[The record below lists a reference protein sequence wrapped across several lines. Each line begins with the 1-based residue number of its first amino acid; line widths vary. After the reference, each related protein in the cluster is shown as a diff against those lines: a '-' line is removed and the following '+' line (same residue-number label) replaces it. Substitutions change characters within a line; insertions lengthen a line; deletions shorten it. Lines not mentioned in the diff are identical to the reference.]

1 MIKEFWKK
9 LTNKKQNNKAL
20 TRKEQVL
27 AELDRGKGTAR
38 QLADRMGL
46 KLSIVRPQLSALH
59 NKGLIRDTNV
69 DAGAEGVWEVVKD
82 V

>member
-38 QLADRMGL
+38 QLSDRMGL

-59 NKGLIRDTNV
+59 NKGLIRDTNI
-69 DAGAEGVWEVVKD
+69 DAGEEGVWEVVKD

>member
-9 LTNKKQNNKAL
+9 LTSKRQNNKAL

-27 AELDRGKGTAR
+27 AELDRGAGTAR

-59 NKGLIRDTNV
+59 NKGLIRDTNI
-69 DAGAEGVWEVVKD
+69 DAGEEGVWDVVKD
-82 V
+82 A

>member
-27 AELDRGKGTAR
+27 AELDRGPGTAR

-59 NKGLIRDTNV
+59 NKGLIRDTNI
-69 DAGAEGVWEVVKD
+69 DAGEEGVWEVVKD

>member
-27 AELDRGKGTAR
+27 AELDRGAGTAR

-69 DAGAEGVWEVVKD
+69 DAGAEGVWEVVK
-82 V
+82 

>member
-1 MIKEFWKK
+1 
-9 LTNKKQNNKAL
+9 
-20 TRKEQVL
+20 
-27 AELDRGKGTAR
+27 
-38 QLADRMGL
+38 
-46 KLSIVRPQLSALH
+46 LH

>member
-9 LTNKKQNNKAL
+9 LTRKRQSNKAL

-27 AELDRGKGTAR
+27 AELDRGQGTAR
-38 QLADRMGL
+38 QLSDRMGV
-46 KLSIVRPQLSALH
+46 KLSIVRNNLSQLH
-59 NKGLIRDTNV
+59 KKGLIRDTSI
-69 DAGAEGVWEVVKD
+69 DAGSESVWEVVKN

>member
-1 MIKEFWKK
+1 MIKESWKK
-9 LTNKKQNNKAL
+9 LTSKKQNNKAL
-20 TRKEQVL
+20 TRKELVL
-27 AELDRGKGTAR
+27 AELDRGAGTAR

-69 DAGAEGVWEVVKD
+69 DAGAEGVWEVVK
-82 V
+82 

>member
-9 LTNKKQNNKAL
+9 LTRKRQSNKAL

-27 AELDRGKGTAR
+27 AELDRGQGTAR
-38 QLADRMGL
+38 QLSDRMGL
-46 KLSIVRPQLSALH
+46 KLSIVRNNLCQLH
-59 NKGLIRDTNV
+59 KKGLIRDTSI
-69 DAGAEGVWEVVKD
+69 DAGSESVWEVVKN

>member
-27 AELDRGKGTAR
+27 AELDRGAGTAR

-82 V
+82 A

>member
-9 LTNKKQNNKAL
+9 LTNKRRSNRAL

-27 AELDRGKGTAR
+27 AELDRGPGTAR
-38 QLADRMGL
+38 QLSDRMGL
-46 KLSIVRPQLSALH
+46 KLSIVRNNLSELH
-59 NKGLIRDTNV
+59 NKGLIGDTNI

>member
-9 LTNKKQNNKAL
+9 LTSMKQNNKAL

-27 AELDRGKGTAR
+27 AELDRGAGTAR

-69 DAGAEGVWEVVKD
+69 DAGAEGVWEVVK
-82 V
+82 

>member
-9 LTNKKQNNKAL
+9 LTNKRRSNKAL

-27 AELDRGKGTAR
+27 AELDRGPGTAR

-46 KLSIVRPQLSALH
+46 KLSIVRNNLISAAQQRFDS
-59 NKGLIRDTNV
+59 GY
-69 DAGAEGVWEVVKD
+69 
-82 V
+82 

>member
-9 LTNKKQNNKAL
+9 LTNKRRTNKAL

-27 AELDRGKGTAR
+27 AELDRGPGTAR

-46 KLSIVRPQLSALH
+46 KLSIVRNNLSQLH
-59 NKGLIRDTNV
+59 KKGLIRDTSI
-69 DAGAEGVWEVVKD
+69 DAGSESVWEVVKN

>member
-27 AELDRGKGTAR
+27 AELDRGAGTAR

>member
-9 LTNKKQNNKAL
+9 LTNKRRSNRAL

-27 AELDRGKGTAR
+27 AELDRGAGTAR

-69 DAGAEGVWEVVKD
+69 DAGEEGVWEVVKD